1 MTRTRL
7 TGIIGLLLFLST
19 LLCFLATLTQVHTY
33 DALSYVMDV
42 DRKPWHEVFHP
53 HHLAYG
59 PMGVLVRSLLQAVG
73 WQGSVLLPLQGV
85 NALSGALG
93 VVLFFALVQSH
104 TRRLD
109 VALAVAL
116 LLGTS
121 YAWWYY
127 AIEVE
132 VYTIAA
138 LFLIICLWLLTR
150 VLQNP
155 TPGQCAALGLSQSV
169 AILFHQTNLLLC
181 VPVGV
186 AFLLHLQGPGP
197 PPTTM
202 RGSRK
207 TRRLLLACLL
217 AYALPLALVAGGSYL
232 LVGFAIVGAESW
244 GDFLAWA
251 TAYARTGW
259 WGGPITTRTWEHLA
273 AGLSHT
279 LAQPGGA
286 LLGLL
291 LLGLLVFFLRR
302 VLLVRWQLV
311 LCLGTWLLSYGAF
324 FTWWEPQNIEFWIA
338 CIPPALL
345 LLALALHAGGGHW
358 HAGVWVAL
366 AVGATM
372 WSVNHEAI
380 TWRGNAANDV
390 HRRLAHAL
398 ARRSDPHDLLL
409 VADELQ
415 ELLLPYYENRVHTWS
430 LNKAINEAEGD
441 WSVACTLVQQ
451 RIEAALAR
459 GAAVLISHE
468 VRYPP
473 THRTPFSDPILERA
487 GLTQQ
492 EITHCFAPYQSALH
506 PVDLGDGL
514 PGYYRIPTAQEML
527 EQGGWD
533 FSHAR
538 WGWQARNVSNERLD
552 EQLEKGWSFVPGVDP
567 QLISPPF
574 HADFS
579 HYQAI
584 EVRIATAPTTKTEKF
599 ELFFFDEHGI
609 IDTAHAV
616 QRTLQRDGDAKT
628 HRINLVGRE
637 GWSGPFTRLRLD
649 PIGEGDGGRVRVEW
663 VRIRK

>member
-7 TGIIGLLLFLST
+7 TPIIGLLLFLST

-59 PMGVLVRSLLQAVG
+59 PMGMRVRSLLQAVG

-85 NALSGALG
+85 NALAGALG
-93 VVLFFALVQSH
+93 VVVFFALVQSQTH
-104 TRRLD
+104 RLD

-116 LLGTS
+116 LLGAS

-138 LFLIICLWLLTR
+138 LFLIICLWLLASL
-150 VLQNP
+150 LQNP
-155 TPGQCAALGLSQSV
+155 TPGRYAALGLSQGV
-169 AILFHQTNLLLC
+169 AILFHQTNLLFC

-186 AFLLHLQGPGP
+186 AFLLHL
-197 PPTTM
+197 
-202 RGSRK
+202 RGSGSSLP
-207 TRRLLLACLL
+207 TRQQLLLACLL
-217 AYALPLALVAGGSYL
+217 AYAVPLALVAGGSYL
-232 LVGFAIVGAESW
+232 LVGFAIAGAESW
-244 GDFLAWA
+244 GDLLAWA

-259 WGGPITTRTWEHLA
+259 WGGPITTHTWDHLA
-273 AGLSHT
+273 TGLSHT

-286 LLGLL
+286 LSGLL
-291 LLGLLVFFLRR
+291 LLGLVVFFLRR
-302 VLLVRWQLV
+302 VLLARRRLV
-311 LCLGTWLLSYGAF
+311 LCLGAWLLSYGAF

-338 CIPPALL
+338 CLPPALL
-345 LLALALHAGGGHW
+345 LLALALHAGGGRW

-372 WSVNHEAI
+372 WSINHEAI

-390 HRRLAHAL
+390 HRRLAHTL
-398 ARRSDPHDLLL
+398 AHRSTPHDLLL
-409 VADELQ
+409 VSDELQ

-441 WSVACTLVQQ
+441 WSAACSLVRQ
-451 RIEAALAR
+451 RIDAALAR
-459 GAAVLISHE
+459 GAAVFISHE

-473 THRTPFSDPILERA
+473 AHHTPFSDPILERA

-492 EITHCFAPYQSALH
+492 EITRCFAPYQSALH
-506 PVDLGDGL
+506 PVDLGGGL

-533 FSHAR
+533 FSQAR
-538 WGWQARNVSNERLD
+538 WGWQARNVKDEPFD
-552 EQLEKGWSFVPGVDP
+552 EQVERGWSFVPGVDP

-584 EVRIATAPTTKTEKF
+584 EIRIASTPATTATGKF

-609 IDTAHAV
+609 IDTTYAV
-616 QRTLQRDGDAKT
+616 QRTLRGDGMAKT
-628 HRINLVGRE
+628 HRIELVGRE

-649 PIGEGDGGRVRVEW
+649 PIGEGDGGWVRVEW
-663 VRIRK
+663 VRILRRY